1 MTLTH
6 LKKFRVRQQATPPGI
21 GRPRVACQQT
31 DLAWGIRM
39 KRTRTAA
46 LFAVVS
52 SAVAI
57 VMAVPA
63 HADDQIDPMF
73 LQAVHDKGILMPNST
88 AIKLAHG
95 TCSAMRSGGV
105 NSALSYL
112 KKNAGNLS
120 NDDAVKFGGLA
131 IYAYCRDLTPK

>member
-1 MTLTH
+1 MTLTL
-6 LKKFRVRQQATPPGI
+6 LKKFLG
-21 GRPRVACQQT
+21 
-31 DLAWGIRM
+31 
-39 KRTRTAA
+39 
-46 LFAVVS
+46 S
-52 SAVAI
+52 SASDSAPDRRASRSLSANRSCMGDPDETHSHRSSARGGLVD
-57 VMAVPA
+57 V
-63 HADDQIDPMF
+63 DPMF

-131 IYAYCRDLTPK
+131 IYAYCRELTPKGQ

>member
-1 MTLTH
+1 
-6 LKKFRVRQQATPPGI
+6 
-21 GRPRVACQQT
+21 
-31 DLAWGIRM
+31 M
-39 KRTRTAA
+39 KRTRTTALLAA
-46 LFAVVS
+46 AS

-63 HADDQIDPMF
+63 HADDVDPMF

-131 IYAYCRDLTPK
+131 IYAYCRELTPKGQ

>member
-1 MTLTH
+1 
-6 LKKFRVRQQATPPGI
+6 
-21 GRPRVACQQT
+21 
-31 DLAWGIRM
+31 M

-46 LFAVVS
+46 LFAAVS
-52 SAVAI
+52 SAAAI

-131 IYAYCRDLTPK
+131 IYAYCRELTPKGR